1 MRDETI
7 EEGAGSALRVL
18 GVFGLGLLKLLVKV
32 AGGLLIE
39 FLMLIEVGCRKWGQ
53 RGPTKDGCVG
63 MLLTLLVVH
72 AESSLDLL
80 SDGLHFGD
88 WCNGRSLEVVV
99 GG

>member
-1 MRDETI
+1 MYRSQSI
-7 EEGAGSALRVL
+7 INLNS
-18 GVFGLGLLKLLVKV
+18 VFD
-32 AGGLLIE
+32 ARW
-39 FLMLIEVGCRKWGQ
+39 RKWGQ